1 MIKRKKKVKVEPTN
15 SFSNPG
21 IELIMMIMN
30 EVDADV
36 DASVDDDDDDDV
48 NNNND
53 IAGINQHKWQKRK
66 RIKQSNQNKTENV

>member
-1 MIKRKKKVKVEPTN
+1 
-15 SFSNPG
+15 
-21 IELIMMIMN
+21 MMIMN

-36 DASVDDDDDDDV
+36 DASADDDDV

>member
-1 MIKRKKKVKVEPTN
+1 
-15 SFSNPG
+15 
-21 IELIMMIMN
+21 MMIMN

-36 DASVDDDDDDDV
+36 DATVDADDDDADD

>member
-1 MIKRKKKVKVEPTN
+1 
-15 SFSNPG
+15 
-21 IELIMMIMN
+21 MMIMN

-36 DASVDDDDDDDV
+36 DASVRADADDDDDEV
-48 NNNND
+48 SNNND

>member
-1 MIKRKKKVKVEPTN
+1 
-15 SFSNPG
+15 
-21 IELIMMIMN
+21 MMIMN

-36 DASVDDDDDDDV
+36 DASVRADADDDDV
-48 NNNND
+48 SNNND

>member
-1 MIKRKKKVKVEPTN
+1 
-15 SFSNPG
+15 
-21 IELIMMIMN
+21 MMIMN